1 MSSAFAKGR
10 PIEPLVVTAA
20 ERAYL
25 ERQVRRHRVSRS
37 LSERC
42 RIILRCAEGLQSKV
56 VAAELGVHE
65 HTVGKWRRRFL
76 VDRIDGLLDEA
87 RPGRPRTID
96 DDQVAAVIER
106 TLRTTPAD
114 ATHWSIRSMAAE
126 TGFSHT
132 TIRRMWNAFGLQ
144 PHRSQTFK
152 LSSDPLFVDKVR
164 DIVGLYLS
172 PPTRAIVLSVDEK
185 SQIQALDREQPV
197 LPMMPGIPERRT
209 HSYVRHGTTSLFA
222 ALDIASGFVI
232 GKCYKRHRATE
243 FLDFL
248 KQIDRAV
255 PDGLDVHIVMDN
267 YATHKTAKVRAW
279 LARRPHYH
287 VHFTP
292 TSASWIN
299 QVERWFAELTRK
311 QLQRGVHRSTAQLE
325 ADIHSFIDRHN
336 DNPKPFKWTKSAD
349 EILASVKRFC
359 QKTDQTLC
367 GEL

>member
-1 MSSAFAKGR
+1 MANATGR
-10 PIEPLVVTAA
+10 PTAPLVLSSD
-20 ERAYL
+20 ERGYL
-25 ERQVRRHRVSRS
+25 ERQVRRHRVARS
-37 LSERC
+37 ISERC
-42 RIILRCAEGLQSKV
+42 RIILRCADGFPSKV
-56 VAAELGVHE
+56 VAAKLGIHE

-76 VDRIDGLLDEA
+76 KDRIEGLLDEA

-106 TLRTTPAD
+106 TLRSTPVD
-114 ATHWSIRSMAAE
+114 ATHWSIRSMAGA

-132 TIRRMWNAFGLQ
+132 TIRRIWAAFGLQ
-144 PHRSQTFK
+144 PHRSETFK

-172 PPTRAIVLSVDEK
+172 PPNRALVLSVDEK

-197 LPMMPGIPERRT
+197 LPMMPGVPERRT

-222 ALDIASGFVI
+222 ALDVASGFVI
-232 GKCYKRHRATE
+232 GKCYKRHRAAE
-243 FLDFL
+243 FLDFI
-248 KQIDRAV
+248 KQVDAQV
-255 PDGLDVHIVMDN
+255 PKNLDVHIIMDN
-267 YATHKTAKVRAW
+267 YATHKTAAIRAW

-311 QLQRGVHRSTAQLE
+311 KLRRGVHTSTSQLE
-325 ADIHSFIDRHN
+325 ADIRSFIERHN
-336 DNPKPFKWTKSAD
+336 ENPKPYKWTKSAD
-349 EILASVKRFC
+349 EILSAVKRFC
-359 QKTDQTLC
+359 QKAERTLC

>member
-1 MSSAFAKGR
+1 MANATGR
-10 PIEPLVVTAA
+10 PTAPLVLGLA

-25 ERQVRRHRVSRS
+25 ERQVRRRRVARS

-42 RIILRCAEGLQSKV
+42 RIILRCADGVASKA
-56 VAAELGVHE
+56 VAAELRIHE

-76 VDRIDGLLDEA
+76 KDRVEGLLDEA

-106 TLRTTPAD
+106 TLHSAPSD
-114 ATHWSIRSMAAE
+114 ATHWSIRSMATA

-132 TIRRMWNAFGLQ
+132 TIRRIWTAFGLQ
-144 PHRSQTFK
+144 PHRGETFK

-172 PPTRAIVLSVDEK
+172 PPNRALVLSVDEK

-209 HSYVRHGTTSLFA
+209 HSYIRHGTTSLFA
-222 ALDIASGFVI
+222 ALDITSGFVI
-232 GKCYKRHRATE
+232 GKCYRRHRAAE

-248 KQIDRAV
+248 KQIDAGV
-255 PDGLDVHIVMDN
+255 PEGLDVHIIMDN
-267 YATHKTAKVRAW
+267 YATHKTPRIKAW
-279 LARRPHYH
+279 LARRSHYH

-299 QVERWFAELTRK
+299 QIERWFAELTRK
-311 QLQRGVHRSTAQLE
+311 RLRRGVHTSVRQLK
-325 ADIHSFIDRHN
+325 ADIRTFIDRHN
-336 DNPKPFKWTKSAD
+336 ENPKPFKWVKSAD
-349 EILASVKRFC
+349 QILASVKRFC
-359 QKTDQTLC
+359 QKTQRTLC
-367 GEL
+367 AGF

>member
-1 MSSAFAKGR
+1 MAKGVTR
-10 PIEPLVVTAA
+10 GRRVEALVLSPE
-20 ERAYL
+20 ERGYL
-25 ERQVRRHRVSRS
+25 ERQIRRHRVARS

-42 RIILRCAEGLQSKV
+42 RIVLRCADGLQGKQ
-56 VAAELGVHE
+56 VAAELGVSE

-76 VDRIDGLLDEA
+76 SDRIDGLLDEP
-87 RPGRPRTID
+87 RSGRPRSID
-96 DDQVAAVIER
+96 DDAVAAVIER
-106 TLRTTPAD
+106 TLRTKPDD
-114 ATHWSIRSMAAE
+114 ATHWSIRSMAAV

-144 PHRSQTFK
+144 PHRAETFK

-172 PPTRAIVLSVDEK
+172 PPTHALVLCVDEK

-197 LPMMPGIPERRT
+197 LPMMPGMPERRT

-222 ALDIASGFVI
+222 ALDIATGSVI
-232 GKCYKRHRATE
+232 GKCYKRHRAVE

-248 KQIDRAV
+248 KQIDANV
-255 PDGLDVHIVMDN
+255 PADLDVHIVMDN
-267 YATHKTAKVRAW
+267 YATHKTPAIKAW
-279 LARRPHYH
+279 LARRPHWH
-287 VHFTP
+287 IHFTP

-311 QLQRGVHRSTAQLE
+311 QIKRGVHTSVAQLE
-325 ADIHSFIDRHN
+325 ADIRNFIDEHN
-336 DNPKPFKWTKSAD
+336 ANPKPFRWVKSAD
-349 EILASVKRFC
+349 EILAAVKRFC
-359 QKTDQTLC
+359 QKADLTLC

>member
-1 MSSAFAKGR
+1 VANAGVRGR
-10 PIEPLVVTAA
+10 PIAPVVLSPQ

-25 ERQVRRHRVSRS
+25 ERQVRRHRVARS

-42 RIILRCAEGLQSKV
+42 RAILRCADGLASKS
-56 VAAELGVHE
+56 VAAELGLHE

-76 VDRIDGLLDEA
+76 QDRCDGLLDEA
-87 RPGRPRTID
+87 RPGRPRTIN

-106 TLRTTPAD
+106 TLRTTPVD

-132 TIRRMWNAFGLQ
+132 TIRRMWTAFGLQ

-172 PPTRAIVLSVDEK
+172 PPNRALVLSIDEK

-197 LPMMPGIPERRT
+197 LPMMPGVPERHT

-232 GKCYKRHRATE
+232 GKCYKRHRAVE
-243 FLDFL
+243 FLKFL
-248 KQIDRAV
+248 KEIDV
-255 PDGLDVHIVMDN
+255 TSPEGLDVHIVMDN
-267 YATHKTAKVRAW
+267 YATHKTPKIKAW

-311 QLQRGVHRSTAQLE
+311 QIQRGVHTSVRQLE
-325 ADIHSFIDRHN
+325 ADIRTFIDLHN
-336 DNPKPFKWTKSAD
+336 RNPKPFKWTKSAD
-349 EILASVKRFC
+349 QILASVKRFC
-359 QKTDQTLC
+359 HKAQQTLC
-367 GEL
+367 SEL